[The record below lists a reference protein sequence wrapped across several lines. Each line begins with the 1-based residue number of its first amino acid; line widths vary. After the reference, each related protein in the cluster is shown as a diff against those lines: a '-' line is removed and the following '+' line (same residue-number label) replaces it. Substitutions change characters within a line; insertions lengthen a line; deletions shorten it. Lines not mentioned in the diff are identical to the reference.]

1 MVSFGKFYV
10 KIDVCHQNEDMY
22 EVGFLK
28 HVGFR
33 EILAKCNFFL
43 SNKKTT
49 LGPRQLG
56 PVCSDLL
63 HKNNF
68 GSFSFFLP
76 RKHFLLKTPCDFR
89 PFLPRK
95 RVAFLPRTLKI
106 RSNGFFDLDFLET
119 GPLL

>member
-1 MVSFGKFYV
+1 MNWVFDIVLTSAFNRHNS
-10 KIDVCHQNEDMY
+10 D
-22 EVGFLK
+22 
-28 HVGFR
+28 
-33 EILAKCNFFL
+33 FFL
-43 SNKKTT
+43 SRKKTT
-49 LGPRQLG
+49 SGPRQLG
-56 PVCSDLL
+56 SVCSDLL

-106 RSNGFFDLDFLET
+106 RSNGFFDPDFLET